1 MGKATVNAKLA
12 MAVRL
17 EVLAVL
23 SLVIAMQ
30 HANVLLARETL
41 GQWLSQEKKSA
52 TGIVKSN
59 PTTYVINISL
69 LVRPVSE

>member
-41 GQWLSQEKKSA
+41 GQWLSQEKSQQQE
-52 TGIVKSN
+52 S
-59 PTTYVINISL
+59 
-69 LVRPVSE
+69 